1 MSNQLMTQLII
12 WAVVFAI
19 CIIIEI
25 ATLGLTTIW
34 FAGGAVVAALSAFL
48 SISFLAQV
56 LIFAIVSLILLFTTR
71 PIAKKHFNGQMEK
84 TNVESIIGQKV
95 IVTQTI
101 NNLISE
107 GQVKVNGLEW
117 TARAQNDDI
126 IPEGTLVQIDHVSG
140 VKVFVSK
147 CS

>member
-1 MSNQLMTQLII
+1 MSDQLMTHLII
-12 WAVVFAI
+12 WAIVFAI

-34 FAGGAVVAALSAFL
+34 FAGGAVIAALSAFL
-48 SISFLAQV
+48 SISFLVQV

-71 PIAKKHFNGQMEK
+71 PIAKKHFNGKMEK

-95 IVTQTI
+95 VVTQTI
-101 NNLISE
+101 NNLTSE

-117 TARAQNDDI
+117 TARAQNNDI
-126 IPEGTLVQIDHVSG
+126 IPEGTLVQVDHVSG

-147 CS
+147 CN